1 MASLQNH
8 AIVNANTDTIV
19 GTWELGNTVAD
30 APSESLLL
38 KDGSVKG
45 ESVIG
50 KDGRTRVASADIK
63 PGGKYRCE
71 YIYVVTQCQFN

>member
-8 AIVNANTDTIV
+8 AVVNANTPTV
-19 GTWELGNTVAD
+19 AGTWNLGDTAAD

-38 KDGSVKG
+38 NDGSSKD

-63 PGGKYRCE
+63 PGGKYRCK
-71 YIYVVTQCQFN
+71 YNHINGLVLC